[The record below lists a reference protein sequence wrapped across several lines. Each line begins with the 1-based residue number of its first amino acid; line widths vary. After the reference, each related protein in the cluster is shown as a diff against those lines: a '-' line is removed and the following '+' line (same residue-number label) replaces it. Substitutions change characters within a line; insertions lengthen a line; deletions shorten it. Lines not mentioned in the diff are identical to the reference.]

1 MTAAAMLGRAIDQKL
16 WRLAM
21 NLRIGI
27 VAIAMVTGGLPHAAL
42 ACGDSEA
49 GLSCD
54 DNGTGVEAGAK
65 WMLTR
70 ATKALSVDQAKALD
84 AFSKGTDGF
93 RTADTYVFCVGPDG
107 IMSAHPN
114 PILKEHDVR
123 DLHDKT
129 GNYFIKA
136 MADTAKP
143 GQVSVIRYLFPKPG
157 STIEEPK
164 TTYYTKAGDQ
174 TCGVG
179 IYETD
184 VVTPTTAT
192 PDGRVAQL
200 RQKLDA
206 EMPASAKADWTAFLE
221 ALNAQSEAR
230 DAAVSEARRDLSAAA
245 AALAPPEPKTAA
257 AQ

>member
-1 MTAAAMLGRAIDQKL
+1 M
-16 WRLAM
+16 M

-27 VAIAMVTGGLPHAAL
+27 LATILVTGWLPQAVL

-54 DNGTGVEAGAK
+54 DNGTGMEAGAK

-70 ATKALSVDQAKALD
+70 ATKALTVDQAKALD

-93 RTADTYVFCVGPDG
+93 RTAETYVFCVGPDG
-107 IMSAHPN
+107 VMSAHPN
-114 PILKEHDVR
+114 PILKGHDVR
-123 DLHDKT
+123 DLHDRT
-129 GNYFIKA
+129 GNHFIRTMMDSA
-136 MADTAKP
+136 HP
-143 GQVSVIRYLFPKPG
+143 GQIAVIRYLFPKPG

-179 IYETD
+179 VYDTD
-184 VVTPTTAT
+184 AATPTTAT

-230 DAAVSEARRDLSAAA
+230 TAAVSEARRKLRAAA
-245 AALAPPEPKTAA
+245 AALDPADQKSAGVE
-257 AQ
+257 

>member
-1 MTAAAMLGRAIDQKL
+1 
-16 WRLAM
+16 M

-27 VAIAMVTGGLPHAAL
+27 LATVLITGWLPQTAL

-54 DNGTGVEAGAK
+54 DHGTGVEAGAK
-65 WMLTR
+65 WMLIR

-93 RTADTYVFCVGPDG
+93 RTADTYVFCVGPNG

-114 PILKEHDVR
+114 PVLKGHDVR

-129 GNYFIKA
+129 GHYFIRSMMQKA
-136 MADTAKP
+136 QS
-143 GQVSVIRYLFPKPG
+143 GQVAVVRYLFPKPG

-174 TCGVG
+174 TCGVSV
-179 IYETD
+179 YDTD
-184 VVTPTTAT
+184 AATPTTAT

-200 RQKLDA
+200 QQKLDA
-206 EMPASAKADWTAFLE
+206 EMPASTKADWTAFLE

-230 DAAVSEARRDLSAAA
+230 AAAVSEARRKLRAAA
-245 AALAPPEPKTAA
+245 AALDPVDRKTAGVE
-257 AQ
+257 

>member
-1 MTAAAMLGRAIDQKL
+1 
-16 WRLAM
+16 M

-27 VAIAMVTGGLPHAAL
+27 LATALITGWLPQAVL
-42 ACGDSEA
+42 ACRDSEA

-70 ATKALSVDQAKALD
+70 ATKALSVDQAKALE
-84 AFSKGTDGF
+84 AFSKGTNGF
-93 RTADTYVFCVGPDG
+93 RTADTYVFCVGPNG
-107 IMSAHPN
+107 LMSAHPS
-114 PILKEHDVR
+114 PILNGHDVH

-129 GNYFIKA
+129 GHYFIRA
-136 MADTAKP
+136 MMQEAKS
-143 GQVSVIRYLFPKPG
+143 GQVAVIRYLFPKPG

-179 IYETD
+179 VYDTD
-184 VVTPTTAT
+184 TATPTAAT

-206 EMPASAKADWTAFLE
+206 EMPVNARADWTAFLE
-221 ALNAQSEAR
+221 ALNAQGDAKA
-230 DAAVSEARRDLSAAA
+230 AAVAEARRNLAAA
-245 AALAPPEPKTAA
+245 AAVLAPIEPKAA
-257 AQ
+257 SAE